1 MKRYFHP
8 EFTTDRPVGAK
19 RCFLPHPDAL
29 AMAQAD
35 GDVINVLDMLTEGIP
50 ASCVEESDLQG
61 ALSVRVEVP
70 KLADAL
76 LQVENQEQQ
85 APSRLQRVVE
95 EWANWADA
103 AIALRML
110 APASV
115 ELTWATNEPAPDLR
129 ASSDTLFYQLCAR
142 SNRLAATM
150 SDLRAAGLLSPQQY
164 DSDTAIELWVESE
177 AEVRTIF
184 NTNAEHVQ
192 TLGSD
197 NEILLLQIA
206 LLQEELEANYTEQQ
220 KLRAAH
226 KTEVTEL
233 KEANERLQRDNANDT
248 IKLSEVGAKTKELE
262 LEVEVQLLQI
272 AQLQEELEYYFT
284 KVKAAED
291 EKAAYNEVETAPS
304 LSMARA
310 LISRL
315 FKAETAVAES

>member
-35 GDVINVLDMLTEGIP
+35 GDVINVLDTLTEGIT
-50 ASCVEESDLQG
+50 ACCVEESDLEG
-61 ALSVRVEVP
+61 ARSVQVEVP
-70 KLADAL
+70 SLAAAL
-76 LQVENQEQQ
+76 LQADNEEQQ
-85 APSRLQRVVE
+85 GSSRLQRVVE
-95 EWANWADA
+95 KWVHWADA

-115 ELTWATNEPAPDLR
+115 ELTWATNEPATTLVA
-129 ASSDTLFYQLCAR
+129 ASEALLYQLCAR

-150 SDLRAAGLLSPQQY
+150 SDLRAVGLLSPLQF
-164 DSDTAIELWVESE
+164 DSDTAIELWAESE
-177 AEVRTIF
+177 AEVQTIF

-206 LLQEELEANYTEQQ
+206 QLQEELEANYTEQQ

-233 KEANERLQRDNANDT
+233 KEANERLQRDNADEAS
-248 IKLSEVGAKTKELE
+248 KLSEMSAQVKDLE
-262 LEVEVQLLQI
+262 LEGELQLLQI
-272 AQLQEELEYYFT
+272 AQLQEELEYYFS
-284 KVKAAED
+284 KVKATED
-291 EKAAYNEVETAPS
+291 EKAVYNEVETAPN

-315 FKAETAVAES
+315 FKAETSVAES

>member
-8 EFTTDRPVGAK
+8 EFTIDRSLGAQ

-29 AMAQAD
+29 AIDQIS
-35 GDVINVLDMLTEGIP
+35 GDVINFLDTLTEGIT
-50 ASCVEESDLQG
+50 ACCVEESDLEG
-61 ALSVRVEVP
+61 ARSVQVEVP
-70 KLADAL
+70 SLATAL
-76 LQVENQEQQ
+76 LQADNEEQQ
-85 APSRLQRVVE
+85 GSSRLQRVVE
-95 EWANWADA
+95 KWVDWADA

-115 ELTWATNEPAPDLR
+115 DISWSTNEPAPDLR

-164 DSDTAIELWVESE
+164 DSDTAIELWAESE

-184 NTNAEHVQ
+184 KTNAEKVQ

-197 NEILLLQIA
+197 NELLLLQIA
-206 LLQEELEANYTEQQ
+206 QLQEELEANYTEQQ
-220 KLRAAH
+220 KLRTAH
-226 KTEVTEL
+226 EAEVTEL
-233 KEANERLQRDNANDT
+233 IAANERLQRDNADEAS
-248 IKLSEVGAKTKELE
+248 KLSEISAQVKDLE
-262 LEVEVQLLQI
+262 LEGELQLLQI

-284 KVKAAED
+284 KVRDAED
-291 EKAAYNEVETAPS
+291 EKAVYNEVETAPN

-315 FKAETAVAES
+315 FKADTSVAES